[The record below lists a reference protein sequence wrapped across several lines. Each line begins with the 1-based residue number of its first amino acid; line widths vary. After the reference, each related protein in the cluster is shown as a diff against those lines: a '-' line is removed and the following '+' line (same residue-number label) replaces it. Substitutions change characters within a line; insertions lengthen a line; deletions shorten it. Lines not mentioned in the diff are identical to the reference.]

1 MHYQPTK
8 ELLER
13 VEKKL
18 NEDKEISKEKKE
30 NYNRVIR

>member
-1 MHYQPTK
+1 MEKKSNESHWLPASIHYQPTK

-18 NEDKEISKEKKE
+18 N
-30 NYNRVIR
+30 